1 MQVAALTS
9 YFTLL
14 TLCEVLNATVPG
26 SLVQR
31 EIESLILITYRK
43 LQENWT
49 CQLIVNSRIDLIK
62 LEILLLVFRS
72 EGDLH

>member
-26 SLVQR
+26 SLMQR
-31 EIESLILITYRK
+31 ETESLILITYRK

-49 CQLIVNSRIDLIK
+49 CQLIVNSRILYQYFSPCFRDE
-62 LEILLLVFRS
+62 EINAQ
-72 EGDLH
+72 H